1 MEGKVRTVG
10 EKIASRLHLL
20 SRSKSQAKWQRLD
33 LRGLNEHPNL
43 SATARLSPTVTNVW
57 SLMLQL
63 AGKNRQHFGPRSR
76 APDLWPRQDLIHF
89 SLKEMD
95 VSSSAPKG
103 TLINMLTN
111 VGVLEERIGYRF
123 KDKMIAV
130 QALKVSLRKI
140 RLNGADVPIIKNSR
154 LALLGDRVLTAAC
167 CDIWYHSGRSRG
179 EVDFELPM
187 SAANTL

>member
-1 MEGKVRTVG
+1 MGGKVRTVG

-20 SRSKSQAKWQRLD
+20 NRSKSQAKWQRLD
-33 LRGLNEHPNL
+33 LRGLNEHPSL
-43 SATARLSPTVTNVW
+43 SAPARLSQTVTNVW

-89 SLKEMD
+89 SIKEMD

-103 TLINMLTN
+103 TLVNMLTN

-123 KDKMIAV
+123 KDKMLAV
-130 QALKVSLRKI
+130 QALKISLEKM
-140 RLNGADVPIIKNSR
+140 RLNGAGVSIIKNSH

-179 EVDFELPM
+179 EVDSELPM

>member
-20 SRSKSQAKWQRLD
+20 NRSKSQAKWQRLD
-33 LRGLNEHPNL
+33 LRGLNEHSNL
-43 SATARLSPTVTNVW
+43 SATAHLPQTVTNVW
-57 SLMLQL
+57 SLKLQL

-89 SLKEMD
+89 SIKEMEIL
-95 VSSSAPKG
+95 SSMPKG
-103 TLINMLTN
+103 TLINMVTN
-111 VGVLEERIGYRF
+111 VGILEERIGYRF
-123 KDKMIAV
+123 KDKMVAV
-130 QALKVSLRKI
+130 QALKCSPVKM
-140 RLNGADVPIIKNSR
+140 RLSGKGVPIIENSH

-179 EVDFELPM
+179 EVDSELPM

>member
-1 MEGKVRTVG
+1 MEGNVRTVG
-10 EKIASRLHLL
+10 GKIASQLQLL
-20 SRSKSQAKWQRLD
+20 NRSKSQAKWQCLD
-33 LRGLNEHPNL
+33 LRGLNKHPNL
-43 SATARLSPTVTNVW
+43 SATGRLSQTVTNVW

>member
-1 MEGKVRTVG
+1 MGGSVRTVG

-20 SRSKSQAKWQRLD
+20 NRSKSQAKWQRLD

-43 SATARLSPTVTNVW
+43 SATARLSQTVTNVW

-89 SLKEMD
+89 SIKEMD
-95 VSSSAPKG
+95 VLSSTPKG
-103 TLINMLTN
+103 TLINVLTD

-123 KDKMIAV
+123 RDKMLAV
-130 QALKVSLRKI
+130 QALKISLEKI

-154 LALLGDRVLTAAC
+154 LALVG
-167 CDIWYHSGRSRG
+167 DIWYHSGRSRG
-179 EVDFELPM
+179 EVDSELPM

>member
-1 MEGKVRTVG
+1 MGGSVRTVG

-20 SRSKSQAKWQRLD
+20 NRSKSQAKWQRLD

-43 SATARLSPTVTNVW
+43 SATARLSQTVTNVW

-89 SLKEMD
+89 SIKEMD
-95 VSSSAPKG
+95 VLSSTPKG
-103 TLINMLTN
+103 TLINVLTD

-123 KDKMIAV
+123 RDKMLAV
-130 QALKVSLRKI
+130 QALKISLEKI

-154 LALLGDRVLTAAC
+154 LALVGDRVLTAAC

-179 EVDFELPM
+179 EVDSELPM

>member
-1 MEGKVRTVG
+1 MGGSVRTVG

-20 SRSKSQAKWQRLD
+20 NRSKSQAKWQRLD

-43 SATARLSPTVTNVW
+43 SATARLSQTVTNVW

-63 AGKNRQHFGPRSR
+63 AGKNRQHLGPRSR

-89 SLKEMD
+89 SIKEMD
-95 VSSSAPKG
+95 VLSSTPKG
-103 TLINMLTN
+103 TLINVLTD

-123 KDKMIAV
+123 RDKMLAV
-130 QALKVSLRKI
+130 QALKISLEKI

-154 LALLGDRVLTAAC
+154 LALVGDRVLTAAC

-179 EVDFELPM
+179 EVDSELPM